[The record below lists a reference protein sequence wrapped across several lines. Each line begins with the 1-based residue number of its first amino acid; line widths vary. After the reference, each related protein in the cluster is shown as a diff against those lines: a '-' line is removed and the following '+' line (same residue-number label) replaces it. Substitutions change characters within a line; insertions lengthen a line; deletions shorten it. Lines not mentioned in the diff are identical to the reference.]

1 MHLVEGFH
9 DLVFPPRCLG
19 CGAANQDLCAEC
31 AKDLQLG
38 DYRSRIGSVPVFSS
52 IPYGPKVGHVLLAAK
67 EDGVRK
73 ADDILVDALRHSLR
87 LSTLTCAI
95 RPLLVPIPHSKKA
108 IRKRGRDFV
117 AEITHRLSQ
126 LESLPM
132 RHLIRHN
139 RKVGDQTL
147 LSATERRENLSGAMS
162 VTQRRGLACEV
173 LLVDDLMTTGAT
185 LAEAVRTLEKTEF
198 RVVGAVTAL
207 VALPLR

>member
-1 MHLVEGFH
+1 MHLVEGLH
-9 DLVFPPRCLG
+9 DLIFPPRCLG
-19 CGAANQDLCAEC
+19 CGAANQELCAEC
-31 AKDLQLG
+31 AKDLRLG

-67 EDGVRK
+67 EDGVRR

-87 LSTLTCAI
+87 MSALTCAM

-108 IRKRGRDFV
+108 IRMRGRDFV
-117 AEITHRLSQ
+117 AEITHRLSRI
-126 LESLPM
+126 ESLPM

-147 LSATERRENLSGAMS
+147 LCATERRENLSGAMS
-162 VTQRRGLACEV
+162 VAQRRGLACEV

>member
-1 MHLVEGFH
+1 
-9 DLVFPPRCLG
+9 
-19 CGAANQDLCAEC
+19 
-31 AKDLQLG
+31 
-38 DYRSRIGSVPVFSS
+38 
-52 IPYGPKVGHVLLAAK
+52 
-67 EDGVRK
+67 
-73 ADDILVDALRHSLR
+73 
-87 LSTLTCAI
+87 
-95 RPLLVPIPHSKKA
+95 
-108 IRKRGRDFV
+108 
-117 AEITHRLSQ
+117 
-126 LESLPM
+126 M